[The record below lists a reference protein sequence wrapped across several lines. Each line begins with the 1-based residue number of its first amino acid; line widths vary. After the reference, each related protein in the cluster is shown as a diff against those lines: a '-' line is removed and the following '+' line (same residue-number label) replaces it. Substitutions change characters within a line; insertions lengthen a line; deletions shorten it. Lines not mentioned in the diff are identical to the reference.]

1 VPSRSGI
8 YRALVRGERIDPV
21 KRKRRRADYRRWE
34 RGRPM
39 ELWQMDVVGGVH
51 LVDGVEVKCVTG
63 IDDNSRY
70 VVSAKLVARAT
81 ARPVCEALLEALGR
95 HGVPEQILTDNGK
108 VFTGRFGPH
117 GSASEVLF
125 DRICAEN
132 GIRHLLTA
140 PRSPTT
146 TGKVERLH
154 KTMRA
159 ECFRIHDRRHA
170 TIGELQ
176 AAVDAWVV
184 EYNTRRPHQSLGMRP
199 PAERMG
205 LVRAPVPV
213 TMIVPA
219 SRLEPEA
226 PAVGLG
232 GHLPAGL
239 HPVRSVARFVGKAGQ
254 VRLAGFVYRV
264 PVVLAGERVECVV
277 ADNLVQI
284 FHRGVLVGSSPQR
297 LPRGRKGVR
306 PEPVIVRNS
315 PRAAGRP
322 QLPVDGAEVVRTVDS
337 GGSVSFAGT
346 SYRAGTRWVGR
357 QVSVAVIGKSVQISS
372 GQQLI
377 KVHPI
382 RHDRAKELGAYAHP
396 LGHPGRIAK
405 KARAAAAA
413 RLEHGV
419 KDLPNSHGQ
428 AATGD

>member
-1 VPSRSGI
+1 
-8 YRALVRGERIDPV
+8 
-21 KRKRRRADYRRWE
+21 
-34 RGRPM
+34 
-39 ELWQMDVVGGVH
+39 
-51 LVDGVEVKCVTG
+51 
-63 IDDNSRY
+63 
-70 VVSAKLVARAT
+70 
-81 ARPVCEALLEALGR
+81 
-95 HGVPEQILTDNGK
+95 
-108 VFTGRFGPH
+108 
-117 GSASEVLF
+117 LF

-159 ECFRIHDRRHA
+159 ECFRIHDRRYA

-199 PAERMG
+199 PAERMN
-205 LVRAPVPV
+205 LVQAPEPAIR
-213 TMIVPA
+213 IVPA
-219 SRLEPEA
+219 PRPVGEPSS
-226 PAVGLG
+226 
-232 GHLPAGL
+232 HLPEGMP
-239 HPVRSVARFVGKAGQ
+239 PVRSVGRFVEKAGQ

-297 LPRGRKGVR
+297 HPRGRKGKR
-306 PEPVIVRNS
+306 PVPVVVRNS
-315 PRAAGRP
+315 PRAGGRP
-322 QLPVDGAEVVRTVDS
+322 QLPGDGAEVTRTVDS

-346 SYRAGTRWVGR
+346 SYRAGTQWVGQ

-372 GQQLI
+372 GQVLI

-405 KARAAAAA
+405 KARAAAA

-419 KDLPNSHGQ
+419 KDLPNSDGQ
-428 AATGD
+428 AATGDCHGTQR